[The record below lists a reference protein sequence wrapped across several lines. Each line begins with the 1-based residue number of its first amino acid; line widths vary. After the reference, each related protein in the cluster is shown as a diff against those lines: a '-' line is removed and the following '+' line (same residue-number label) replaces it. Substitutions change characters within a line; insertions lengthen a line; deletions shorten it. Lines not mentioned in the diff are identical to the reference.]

1 MKRKLWWAVIFS
13 VIFVLCTVPAV
24 ITNAAVQSETES
36 ASWQTCTVYAG
47 DNVEDQNYSVWS
59 KPMYSYLTPCE
70 DGRLM
75 RVQGNTKAGGILV
88 EYYDENYNLKE
99 TKIIKNELSI
109 FGGFYATDSN
119 YFLLTG
125 QNNIDELAD
134 VEVYRITK
142 YDKEWNRIDSAG
154 LYDCNTTYPFDAG
167 SARMDVCGDYL
178 LIRTSHEMYT
188 SSDGYN
194 HQANVTIQLN
204 MNTMEITDSFTKVA
218 DSSCGYVSHSFNQFI
233 KIDENHIVAVDHGDA
248 YPRAIALLKY
258 PTDVSAGKFT
268 PSYYNP
274 CTLKNVMTFPGNTGN
289 NATGASVGGFELSD
303 SSYLVAGNSVE
314 QDDTNTSRSTRNV
327 FVAAVNK
334 NMDSVN
340 TTWLT
345 DYEEGNG
352 TTSTP
357 QLVKISNTRYVVLWS
372 RNKTVYYTTVNGE
385 GEKTS
390 DIYEVSGNLSDCAPA
405 AVNNKLIW
413 YVWDDE
419 ELMFYEINLTD
430 LSKITKKVI
439 QNGHDY
445 ENTGVSEGCALLKCL
460 HCEETKS
467 LVVATSMKLYWN
479 ETEGKGYYYSYFTNK
494 KDIGETLYYWVTSIS
509 PSDADKNMEVII
521 EKPDVL
527 SCTPDSIIEGRLT
540 ALKTGKTKVTFRP
553 KYNPELTKT
562 YTIYVN
568 GDLQVESF
576 TADRE
581 AQARKGKTVTL
592 SADAIGG
599 SWKYTYK
606 FYVEEDGKQTVI
618 RDYSSASSCTWI
630 SDTTGKKKLYVD
642 VKDSEGT
649 VATKSM
655 DYEIISNGL
664 SENSFDFCPE
674 TNLVYDG
681 EEKSAAVSGKEG
693 IAEGLGTVTVK
704 YYDADGTLIEGKP
717 IYAGTY
723 TVKIDLSEGE
733 IYGIEKDLTYPS

>member
-289 NATGASVGGFELSD
+289 NATGAS
-303 SSYLVAGNSVE
+303 
-314 QDDTNTSRSTRNV
+314 
-327 FVAAVNK
+327 
-334 NMDSVN
+334 
-340 TTWLT
+340 
-345 DYEEGNG
+345 
-352 TTSTP
+352 
-357 QLVKISNTRYVVLWS
+357 
-372 RNKTVYYTTVNGE
+372 
-385 GEKTS
+385 
-390 DIYEVSGNLSDCAPA
+390 
-405 AVNNKLIW
+405 
-413 YVWDDE
+413 
-419 ELMFYEINLTD
+419 
-430 LSKITKKVI
+430 
-439 QNGHDY
+439 
-445 ENTGVSEGCALLKCL
+445 
-460 HCEETKS
+460 
-467 LVVATSMKLYWN
+467 
-479 ETEGKGYYYSYFTNK
+479 
-494 KDIGETLYYWVTSIS
+494 
-509 PSDADKNMEVII
+509 
-521 EKPDVL
+521 
-527 SCTPDSIIEGRLT
+527 
-540 ALKTGKTKVTFRP
+540 
-553 KYNPELTKT
+553 
-562 YTIYVN
+562 
-568 GDLQVESF
+568 
-576 TADRE
+576 
-581 AQARKGKTVTL
+581 
-592 SADAIGG
+592 
-599 SWKYTYK
+599 
-606 FYVEEDGKQTVI
+606 
-618 RDYSSASSCTWI
+618 SCTWI

>member
-1 MKRKLWWAVIFS
+1 MK
-13 VIFVLCTVPAV
+13 
-24 ITNAAVQSETES
+24 
-36 ASWQTCTVYAG
+36 
-47 DNVEDQNYSVWS
+47 
-59 KPMYSYLTPCE
+59 
-70 DGRLM
+70 
-75 RVQGNTKAGGILV
+75 
-88 EYYDENYNLKE
+88 
-99 TKIIKNELSI
+99 
-109 FGGFYATDSN
+109 
-119 YFLLTG
+119 
-125 QNNIDELAD
+125 
-134 VEVYRITK
+134 
-142 YDKEWNRIDSAG
+142 
-154 LYDCNTTYPFDAG
+154 
-167 SARMDVCGDYL
+167 
-178 LIRTSHEMYT
+178 
-188 SSDGYN
+188 
-194 HQANVTIQLN
+194 IQ
-204 MNTMEITDSFTKVA
+204 V
-218 DSSCGYVSHSFNQFI
+218 
-233 KIDENHIVAVDHGDA
+233 
-248 YPRAIALLKY
+248 
-258 PTDVSAGKFT
+258 
-268 PSYYNP
+268 
-274 CTLKNVMTFPGNTGN
+274 
-289 NATGASVGGFELSD
+289 LSD
-303 SSYLVAGNSVE
+303 
-314 QDDTNTSRSTRNV
+314 
-327 FVAAVNK
+327 
-334 NMDSVN
+334 
-340 TTWLT
+340 
-345 DYEEGNG
+345 
-352 TTSTP
+352 
-357 QLVKISNTRYVVLWS
+357 
-372 RNKTVYYTTVNGE
+372 
-385 GEKTS
+385 
-390 DIYEVSGNLSDCAPA
+390 
-405 AVNNKLIW
+405 
-413 YVWDDE
+413 
-419 ELMFYEINLTD
+419 
-430 LSKITKKVI
+430 
-439 QNGHDY
+439 
-445 ENTGVSEGCALLKCL
+445 GCALLKCL

-479 ETEGKGYYYSYFTNK
+479 EKDGEGYYSSNFNNK
-494 KDIGETLYYWVTSIS
+494 KDVGETLYYWVTSIS

-568 GDLQVESF
+568 GDVKVESF
-576 TADRE
+576 AADRE
-581 AQARKGKTVTL
+581 AQARKGKTIIL